1 MEEFYIDVE
10 LKRGLTRIQVEGI
23 TPEQWDI
30 PYTPQFIIDY
40 RTNEGFITFTIRL
53 EDGKWYDRNTRI
65 LEDDFYLRYFE
76 LGDDAW
82 NPDYQSPLSDS
93 ELQVIGN
100 AISRHMVIQ
109 LTAYMGLFIPSFRTP
124 TLN

>member
-10 LKRGLTRIQVEGI
+10 LHRGTTRIQVEEI
-23 TPEQWDI
+23 PPEQWDI

-40 RTNEGFITFTIRL
+40 HTGRGFITFTIRL
-53 EDGKWYDRNTRI
+53 EQGRWYDRNTRMS
-65 LEDDFYLRYFE
+65 EDEFYLRYSE
-76 LGDDAW
+76 LGADAW
-82 NPDYQSPLSDS
+82 NPDYQSPLNES
-93 ELQVIGN
+93 EIQEVGN
-100 AISRHMVIQ
+100 SIARYMVVQ